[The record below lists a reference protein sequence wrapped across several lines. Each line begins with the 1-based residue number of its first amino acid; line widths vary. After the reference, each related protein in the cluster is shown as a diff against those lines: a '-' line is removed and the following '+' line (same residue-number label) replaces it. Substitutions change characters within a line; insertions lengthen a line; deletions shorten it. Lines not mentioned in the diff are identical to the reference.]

1 MDIPGIHP
9 NFVGVIVK
17 SLLTMAATT
26 SKSIA
31 IQQSFL
37 DLGLTANEIQ
47 FIKDVIINGYWGDS
61 DIEINGAVVLS
72 NGYIINNNQVYGTYK
87 GKQVSGYASSV
98 SRKLDAHQCSFMK
111 HCPDYWEDG
120 SGDLFFF
127 SEDFAS
133 HDELMKWAESST
145 KAERLEREHSERI
158 KVVEGRRNNYVAELQ
173 ECQDRKRIASLKRK
187 IARAQAR
194 LEVLHSIDGLFR
206 TPEEK

>member
-1 MDIPGIHP
+1 
-9 NFVGVIVK
+9 
-17 SLLTMAATT
+17 MATAST

-37 DLGLTANEIQ
+37 DLGLTASEIQ

-72 NGYIINNNQVYGTYK
+72 NGYIINNNQVYGAYK

-120 SGDLFFF
+120 GGDVFFF

-133 HDELMKWAESST
+133 YDELMKWAKSST
-145 KAERLEREHSERI
+145 KAERLERKHNERI
-158 KVVEGRRNNYVAELQ
+158 KAVENRRNSYMAEFYK
-173 ECQDRKRIASLKRK
+173 CQDKKRNASLLRK
-187 IARAQAR
+187 IARAEAR
-194 LEVLHSIDGLFR
+194 LKVLRSIDGLFR